1 MSWVW
6 LDGRFLPERKAL
18 IPATDPGFLY
28 GHGVFE
34 VTRAYGGIPFRLADH
49 LERMRRSAALFKIPF
64 RRPPQLEPV
73 IAELC
78 RRNRAPDAYVRI
90 TLSAGGHLLVLA
102 RPREPLPQVWYRR
115 GAEVMIAPW
124 RRDPRAPLCGHKT
137 LNYLENVLTHREALR
152 RGCADALYVGPRGEL
167 LEGCVTNVFLVVGG
181 RVVTPRLGP
190 GVLPGV
196 TRKVVLEIEPS
207 ARERT
212 VRLKELWKADEAFLT
227 NSLIEVLPL
236 GPPGPVT
243 RRVAA
248 AYRALTPG
256 PRTASPGPP
265 PGPRRRA

>member
-6 LDGRFLPERKAL
+6 LDGAFLPERKAF

-34 VTRAYGGIPFRLADH
+34 VVRAYGGVPFRLADH
-49 LERMRRSAALFKIPF
+49 LARMRRSAALFKVPF
-64 RRPPQLEPV
+64 RPPDLGPV

-90 TLSAGGHLLVLA
+90 TLSAGGRLLVLA
-102 RPREPLPQVWYRR
+102 RPRRPLPRAWYRR

-124 RRDPRAPLCGHKT
+124 RRDPRGPLCGHKT
-137 LNYLENVLTHREALR
+137 LNYLENVLTHREARR

-167 LEGCVTNVFLVVGG
+167 LEGCVTNVFLVLGG
-181 RVVTPRLGP
+181 RLVTPRLGP
-190 GVLPGV
+190 GILPGV
-196 TRKVVLEIEPS
+196 TRQVVLEIVPS
-207 ARERT
+207 ARERN

-227 NSLIEVLPL
+227 NSMIEILPL
-236 GPPGPVT
+236 GRPGPVT

-248 AYRALTPG
+248 DYRALTPG
-256 PRTASPGPP
+256 AGTPP
-265 PGPRRRA
+265 DR